1 MTSEKSITVSAT
13 TLRRDLGVILDTV
26 SAGTS
31 VHVIRHGRPLCTLV
45 PPTAKAPSPPQE
57 EDNA

>member
-1 MTSEKSITVSAT
+1 MTSTKSITVTAT
-13 TLRRDLGVILDTV
+13 TLRRDLGIILDAV
-26 SAGTS
+26 ASGTS

-57 EDNA
+57 EDHA